1 MAKPVWQQ
9 KLQEKLDNRPLFWIL
24 DPTTKLNKKIKHE
37 GCMSP
42 SSDIKGKRVSLREVV
57 NYSFNTCC
65 VCKVTVR

>member
-9 KLQEKLDNRPLFWIL
+9 KLQEKLDNHPLFWVR
-24 DPTTKLNKKIKHE
+24 DAAKLNRGIKHE
-37 GCMSP
+37 ECMSP
-42 SSDIKGKRVSLREVV
+42 GEMKGKKVSLREVV